1 MKRQVHTARARS
13 SMSRTFWERASK
25 CPANSSFVLLTKMK
39 GKFMEPGILAEWL
52 IKWQVNGWKTAKGGD
67 VVNRAYF
74 ELLLIEV
81 EELESVSFKV
91 LLWHVRRE
99 FNWEQI
105 GQRI

>member
-1 MKRQVHTARARS
+1 
-13 SMSRTFWERASK
+13 
-25 CPANSSFVLLTKMK
+25 
-39 GKFMEPGILAEWL
+39 MEPGILAEWL